1 MKINTL
7 NIKNFHNAKDV
18 TVEFGN
24 TTNIYGANGAGKTSI
39 LDAIYFLLYQTD
51 SKGKSD
57 TTVRP
62 YDQAGELLHDIDT
75 TVTGNFVS
83 EDGEPFTLQVIF
95 KEKWTKVNGHSER
108 KLTGNTTEYFIDGV
122 PKKAKEYA
130 AFVQD
135 HFFEPWF
142 SLTSNPATFPGMH
155 WQAQRNL
162 LLDLVG
168 DVTAEDVIKA
178 NPDLAI
184 LMEGLSQFG
193 ADDYKAKLLHEKK
206 MRNKAII
213 ELPARIDERRKT
225 LLSFND
231 LEAEEKVRLEKIKG
245 LEKEMEEAMA
255 EKSAIIAG
263 SGKQKL
269 EAEIDTIRQKQ
280 EVIRGFYR
288 EKLAETKKPYFDAMA
303 NIDNDVK
310 LKSDQ
315 LRRLRSQMM
324 DLDMDISDIGDQLRA
339 CGHEWKEVHDSIF
352 EDTECPCCHRP
363 YTPEMLEPM
372 EAEFNQ
378 RKAETLTQINKK
390 GSSLG
395 EKSAEMKEKRSA
407 LLLQI
412 NELATFELDKAP
424 KLKQENMEAMN
435 AAVAKMPALEEFIHP
450 ETKEKFWDL
459 SEALKL
465 RERELENARLGASNQ
480 TTGIDAKILSLKTD
494 ISALNQEV
502 ARIRTDVNS
511 RNAIAE
517 LEQQKQEAMEAMDKV
532 EQLLALLGNFHMAK
546 VAMLDAKINSTFKR
560 VSFRLFE
567 KNIGNDGIKETC
579 ELMMHGVPYRQ
590 LSNAEKCMAG
600 MEVVRAIS
608 TLRNIQ
614 NPVFIDNREGITE
627 IGEAPGQ
634 VVNLIVSPA
643 DEKLRIEVEN

>member
-75 TVTGNFVS
+75 TVTGNFLS
-83 EDGEPFTLQVIF
+83 QDGEPFTLQVIF

-178 NPDLAI
+178 NPDLEI
-184 LMEGLSQFG
+184 LLEGLNQFG

-231 LEAEEKVRLEKIKG
+231 LEAEERVRLEKIKA
-245 LEKEMEEAMA
+245 LEKDLEEAMA

-269 EAEIDTIRQKQ
+269 EAEIDTIKQKQ
-280 EVIRGFYR
+280 EVIRGMYR
-288 EKLAETKKPYFDAMA
+288 EKVAATKEPYLGKMA
-303 NIDNDVK
+303 NIDNDIRVK
-310 LKSDQ
+310 NEQ
-315 LRRLRSQMM
+315 LRRMRSQLMS
-324 DLDMDISDIGDQLRA
+324 LDMDIADIADQLRA
-339 CGHEWKEVHDSIF
+339 CGHEWKEVHDSVF

-378 RKAETLTQINKK
+378 RKAENLADINQK
-390 GSSLG
+390 GSKLG
-395 EKSAEMKEKRSA
+395 KKSEEFKGKRSK

-412 NELATFELDKAP
+412 NELASFELEKAP
-424 KLKQENMEAMN
+424 QLKKENMEAMN
-435 AAVAKMPALEEFIHP
+435 AAVAKLGNLEEMNHP
-450 ETKEKFWDL
+450 HGEAYWELT
-459 SEALKL
+459 EALKL
-465 RERELENARLGASNQ
+465 RERELENARLGASSQ
-480 TTGIDAKILSLKTD
+480 TTGIDAKIVSLKTD

-511 RNAIAE
+511 RSAITE